1 MDQEKDIFK
10 NKFFMF
16 SLIVCVFL
24 GSCYLI
30 AFNVPIYMLIIP
42 MIAIVLSFVFEKNDK
57 IRKISVLIMLVS
69 TVLIGGYCF
78 VKFSHNNQFLK
89 HGQYISGIAS
99 MGMETTD
106 VKQLINTTINNN
118 KKTIGKKVTL
128 TCRIEDGGFYFGSEK
143 KPQKT
148 YKTVQELEGLL
159 ENINLDRVEIDFNYD
174 DNRQFIENIE
184 IVIFDPDGVIEKSLF
199 Q

>member
-1 MDQEKDIFK
+1 
-10 NKFFMF
+10 
-16 SLIVCVFL
+16 
-24 GSCYLI
+24 
-30 AFNVPIYMLIIP
+30 
-42 MIAIVLSFVFEKNDK
+42 
-57 IRKISVLIMLVS
+57 
-69 TVLIGGYCF
+69 
-78 VKFSHNNQFLK
+78 
-89 HGQYISGIAS
+89 

-128 TCRIEDGGFYFGSEK
+128 TCMIEDGDFYFGSEK

-159 ENINLDRVEIDFNYD
+159 ENINIDRVEIDFNYD
-174 DNRQFIENIE
+174 NNRQFIENIE